1 MDLQVII
8 VVIIIAGAVF
18 YLGKTVFK
26 SSQGHSCESGKCSH
40 QKPIAKK

>member
-8 VVIIIAGAVF
+8 VAIIIAGALF

-26 SSQGHSCESGKCSH
+26 NSQGHSCESGKCSQH
-40 QKPIAKK
+40 KPIAKK